1 MWCTSPRH
9 IGARAQSETRYK
21 QAWRPW
27 SAPWVG
33 VTGGGTQRWR
43 RQRDGEGGCCLSRR
57 EPSTVTSERKGTG
70 GDKRQEG
77 AARDVARRVTLG
89 GTKSTHMATA
99 TAAGQWPRRAASTTE
114 EDGSHRATH
123 EQLNTL
129 EARAII
135 PSGLGSIQAHS
146 PRLSLVADGG
156 CRGRTG
162 PIS

>member
-33 VTGGGTQRWR
+33 VTGGGTRRWR
-43 RQRDGEGGCCLSRR
+43 RQRDDGGGCCLSRR
-57 EPSTVTSERKGTG
+57 EPSTVTSERKRTR

-77 AARDVARRVTLG
+77 AARDVARRMTLG

-99 TAAGQWPRRAASTTE
+99 TAAGQWPRRAASTNR
-114 EDGSHRATH
+114 GRRAT
-123 EQLNTL
+123 LSDTL

-156 CRGRTG
+156 CRGRSG